1 MIDWSISLPDQVV
14 VTGTSS
20 GLGQESARLLLDV
33 GVRVYG
39 VDVAEAA
46 VDLGKSEAFTEVRG
60 SVTEVATWQEVIAAL
75 HADAPAG
82 VASLGF
88 VGAAAVL
95 DVGILDDEDVAVWR
109 RAWEINVLGNV
120 VALQALLPLLTAA
133 DHGPAVPGTSG
144 NAPVRGHT

>member
-1 MIDWSISLPDQVV
+1 MIDWSIRLPDQVV

-20 GLGQESARLLLDV
+20 GLGQETARLLLDA

-46 VDLGKSEAFTEVRG
+46 VDLGKSDAFTEVRG
-60 SVTEVATWQEVIAAL
+60 SVIEVATWHEVIAAL

-95 DVGILDDEDVAVWR
+95 DVGILDDEDMAVWR
-109 RAWEINVLGNV
+109 RAWEYQRARQRRRAAGT
-120 VALQALLPLLTAA
+120 PPTA
-133 DHGPAVPGTSG
+133 DGGRPRRRGRGQQRERT
-144 NAPVRGHT
+144 VR

>member
-20 GLGQESARLLLDV
+20 GLGQETARLLLDA

-82 VASLGF
+82 VAWGWKNFL
-88 VGAAAVL
+88 
-95 DVGILDDEDVAVWR
+95 DEDLP
-109 RAWEINVLGNV
+109 VLTPEQTVQNV
-120 VALQALLPLLTAA
+120 VP
-133 DHGPAVPGTSG
+133 VPDLITYQ
-144 NAPVRGHT
+144 

>member
-1 MIDWSISLPDQVV
+1 MIDWSIRLPDQVV

-20 GLGQESARLLLDV
+20 GLGQETARLLLDA

-46 VDLGKSEAFTEVRG
+46 VDLGKSETFTEIRG
-60 SVTEVATWQEVIAAL
+60 SVTEAATWHEVIAAL

-95 DVGILDDEDVAVWR
+95 DVGILDDEDMAVWR

-120 VALQALLPLLTAA
+120 VALQALLPLLTRPTTAPRSRSAA
-133 DHGPAVPGTSG
+133 
-144 NAPVRGHT
+144 